1 MKILICSKLFYPS
14 NSIGAVR
21 PTNFAKYLTLLNHN
35 IVVVTEEEIVYQE
48 SILEGTE
55 ILRIPNSGIIQHFK
69 KLVKEKKSKVIINT
83 RYPEGKYNK
92 LRVASSTFRW
102 PIALTNLYK
111 KSRRQLYSLI
121 IELDWFLN
129 SKRLVREKYEKY
141 HFDVVISSYG
151 PISSLLLG
159 YSLVRLKLAQYWISD
174 LRDNLI
180 NEDNPFWL
188 NLLYRKIGSQIIKY
202 AHSITL
208 VSYGQKAMFERVHKV
223 KASVTYKIAVIS
235 NGFEGSIAPSQAKC
249 YDRVLRITYTGQ
261 LYSGKR
267 DLTLLFHVIDD
278 LVEEKKIDVSRIRFI
293 YAGPNSE
300 ELRKQIK
307 NFKNVESA
315 CEDLGSVSRQDA
327 VDLQNRSNLLVALTW
342 NTIFEQGI
350 LTGKVYEYLKAN
362 KPIIALTSGDLPDGE
377 LAKMVENLRLG
388 IACEYLSYS
397 ADYKRL
403 RNFLILQY
411 DNLIEGRINDYSPDI
426 DRIEGYK
433 YENIVNMLN
442 RIIVN
447 VANV

>member
-1 MKILICSKLFYPS
+1 MKILICSKLFYPR
-14 NSIGAVR
+14 NAIGAVR

-35 IVVVTEEEIVYQE
+35 IVVVTEEEFVYHE
-48 SILEGTE
+48 YVLEGIE
-55 ILRIPNSGIIQHFK
+55 IIGIPNSIIIQRFK
-69 KLVKEKKSKVIINT
+69 KLVKEKNPKESKSTSN
-83 RYPEGKYNK
+83 PEGKFDKQGVKN
-92 LRVASSTFRW
+92 STFEW
-102 PIALTNLYK
+102 SLALTTFYR
-111 KSRRQLYSLI
+111 KSRRQIYSLI
-121 IELDWFLN
+121 IELDWFIK
-129 SKRLVREKYEKY
+129 SKRLVRKKFKKY

-151 PISSLLLG
+151 PIGSLILG
-159 YSLVRLKLAQYWISD
+159 YSIVRLKLARSWISD

-180 NEDNPFWL
+180 NEDNPFWM
-188 NLLYRKIGSQIIKY
+188 NLLYRKVGRQIIKH

-208 VSYGQKAMFERVHKV
+208 VSYGQKAMFEKVHKV
-223 KASVTYKIAVIS
+223 KASIDNKIAVVS
-235 NGFEGSIAPSQAKC
+235 NGFEGNVATTHAKC
-249 YDRVLRITYTGQ
+249 NDGVLRIAYTGQ

-388 IACEYLSYS
+388 IACEYLSYN